1 MPSPVHS
8 PEIVVEG
15 EGHGEGLV
23 GGRVWRDEWV
33 DDTWLGDAW
42 MYQSMGGE

>member
-1 MPSPVHS
+1 MILLVLLVSPMPSPVHS

-23 GGRVWRDEWV
+23 GGRVWRDGWV
-33 DDTWLGDAW
+33 GAR
-42 MYQSMGGE
+42 